1 MIVKNKSGWYAVK
14 CDCCGSTSFNE
25 ASKEDAV
32 EAVRNSLHWAVV
44 SSGGKAMKD
53 YCPDC
58 AAAIDR
64 TIWARRKEFGL

>member
-1 MIVKNKSGWYAVK
+1 MIVKNKTGWYAVK
-14 CDCCGSTSFNE
+14 CDCCGSTAFNE

-44 SSGGKAMKD
+44 SFGGRAMKD

-58 AAAIDR
+58 AVLIERALLP
-64 TIWARRKEFGL
+64 RKQA